1 MPPRFSLPLRSSSL
15 LILGGARSGKSRYA
29 VAQALAGGPRVAVVA
44 TAEALDADMVAR
56 IARHRRERPAAW
68 LTVEEPVELVAAL
81 RRLAD
86 KADTVLVDCLT
97 LWVANQLQRGL
108 AEDAILAGG
117 EALAKFVDERPYSLI
132 LVSNEVGEGVH
143 PETASGLR
151 FRDLLGAVN
160 QTVAQAADRVVLM
173 VAGLPLGLKD
183 QAFHERPSEAP

>member
-1 MPPRFSLPLRSSSL
+1 VTSRPSSL

-56 IARHRRERPAAW
+56 IRRHREDRPHSW
-68 LTVEEPVELVAAL
+68 LTVEEPVELVGAL
-81 RRLAD
+81 RRVAGT
-86 KADTVLVDCLT
+86 ADTVLVDCLT

-108 AEDAILAGG
+108 ADETILAGG
-117 EALAKFVDERPYSLI
+117 EALAKFVGERPYSLI
-132 LVSNEVGEGVH
+132 LVSNEVGQGVH

-183 QAFHERPSEAP
+183 QAFHERPPEAP

>member
-1 MPPRFSLPLRSSSL
+1 MTPRPSSL

-29 VAQALAGGPRVAVVA
+29 VAQALAGAPRVAVVA
-44 TAEALDADMVAR
+44 TAEALDADMAAR
-56 IARHRRERPAAW
+56 IRRHREDRPRSW
-68 LTVEEPVELVAAL
+68 LTVEEPLELVGAL
-81 RRLAD
+81 RRLGGT
-86 KADTVLVDCLT
+86 ADTVLVDCLT

-117 EALAKFVDERPYSLI
+117 EALAKFVGERAYSLI

-173 VAGLPLGLKD
+173 VAGLPLTLKD
-183 QAFHERPSEAP
+183 QP